1 MRISDNPVHLAGK
14 PLTHACH
21 ACAFFH
27 TDEEKYRV
35 LLPFILEGV
44 ERGDL
49 AAHIVNPAQ
58 RDMHLARLAQ
68 AGVDTDAAQ
77 AQGQL
82 AVRTW
87 DETYLQDGKFDQQRM
102 IATLLALI
110 APADAPP
117 GTVTRN
123 IADMAWS
130 PGARPDAHDIVE
142 YEARLNQVLPE
153 HHNPIVCTYDLTHFS
168 ADIVIDI
175 LRTHPMV
182 IIGGILQENPFFVP
196 PAEMLEE
203 LEARRLAGATP
214 ASAAR

>member
-14 PLTHACH
+14 PLNHACH

-49 AAHIVNPAQ
+49 ATHIVNPAQ
-58 RDMHLARLAQ
+58 RAAHLARLAQ

-82 AVRTW
+82 AVYTW
-87 DETYLQDGKFDQQRM
+87 DETYLQDGRFDQQRM

-110 APADAPP
+110 APTNAPP
-117 GTVTRN
+117 GKISRN

-130 PGARPDAHDIVE
+130 PGARPEGYEIVE
-142 YEARLNQVLPE
+142 YEARLNQVLPDY
-153 HHNPIVCTYDLTHFS
+153 HHPIVCTYDLTHFS
-168 ADIVIDI
+168 ADVVIDI

-196 PAEMLEE
+196 PAAMLKE
-203 LEARRLAGATP
+203 LDARRLAGATP

>member
-1 MRISDNPVHLAGK
+1 MSIPDKPVHLAGK

-35 LLPFILEGV
+35 LMPFILEGF

-49 AAHIVNPAQ
+49 AAHIVNPAH
-58 RDMHLARLAQ
+58 RAAHLAELAH
-68 AGVDTDAAQ
+68 AGVDTAAAK

-87 DETYLQDGKFDQQRM
+87 DETYLQDGKFDQERM
-102 IATLLALI
+102 IASLLALI
-110 APADAPP
+110 APENAPP
-117 GTVTRN
+117 GKISRN
-123 IADMAWS
+123 IADMAWMN
-130 PGARPDAHDIVE
+130 GARPDARQIVA
-142 YEARLNQVLPE
+142 YEARLNQALPH

-168 ADIVIDI
+168 ADVVIDI
-175 LRTHPMV
+175 IRTHPMV

-196 PAEMLEE
+196 PEQMLRELEE
-203 LEARRLAGATP
+203 RSLASAMPAGAP
-214 ASAAR
+214 Q

>member
-14 PLTHACH
+14 PLTQACH

-49 AAHIVNPAQ
+49 AVHIVNPAQ
-58 RDMHLARLAQ
+58 RAAHLARLAQ
-68 AGVDTDAAQ
+68 AGVDIDAAQ
-77 AQGQL
+77 ARGQL
-82 AVRTW
+82 DVRTW

-110 APADAPP
+110 APANAPP
-117 GTVTRN
+117 GTISRN

-130 PGARPDAHDIVE
+130 PGARPEGHEIVE
-142 YEARLNQVLPE
+142 YEARLGQALPDY
-153 HHNPIVCTYDLTHFS
+153 HHPIVCTYDLTHFS
-168 ADIVIDI
+168 ADLVIDI

-196 PAEMLEE
+196 PAEMINE